1 MDNDKK
7 NPEPAENIVFE
18 DLVQYAN
25 QYTQGAHPTGRN
37 SDGKKL
43 TVLDLLRV
51 DADDN
56 SKASNIL
63 PYEMSTF
70 MDTLGN
76 AYVNLVEIQQM
87 IATAY
92 KSSLTKDTKK
102 IRKGLG
108 LLNKNIQQQKK
119 MIKDCGKIIDKLSH

>member
-1 MDNDKK
+1 
-7 NPEPAENIVFE
+7 
-18 DLVQYAN
+18 
-25 QYTQGAHPTGRN
+25 
-37 SDGKKL
+37 
-43 TVLDLLRV
+43 
-51 DADDN
+51 
-56 SKASNIL
+56 
-63 PYEMSTF
+63 
-70 MDTLGN
+70 
-76 AYVNLVEIQQM
+76 M